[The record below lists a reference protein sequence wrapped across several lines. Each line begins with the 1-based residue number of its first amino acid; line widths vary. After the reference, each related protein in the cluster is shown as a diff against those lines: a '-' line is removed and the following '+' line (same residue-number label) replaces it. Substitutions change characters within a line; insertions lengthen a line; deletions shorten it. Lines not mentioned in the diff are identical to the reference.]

1 MNITIRIATPSDAA
15 DMAEV
20 YMRSWEVAYK
30 DFIPADFINEKRK
43 RSVVQMEKILNDEC
57 LSHFQ
62 YIILCEG
69 AMIGSMTVAYS
80 RDEDLDDTFY
90 ELWGIYLHP
99 DYFRKGVG
107 SQAMDF
113 AYEIA
118 RGLGKSNMNLWAF
131 KDNISSVKF
140 YEKCGFVADGKTK
153 ILNCGKPLTA
163 IRMRKNLKV

>member
-1 MNITIRIATPSDAA
+1 MDIKIRPATLSDAF

-20 YMRSWEVAYK
+20 YSRSWEVAYK
-30 DFIPADFINEKRK
+30 DFIPADYILEKRK
-43 RSVVQMEKILNDEC
+43 RSVSQMERMLNDES
-57 LSHFQ
+57 LRPFQ

-69 AMIGSMTVAYS
+69 ATIGSLTVAYCN
-80 RDEDLDDTFY
+80 DEDLDDTFY
-90 ELWGIYLHP
+90 EVWGIYLHP

-118 RGLGKSNMNLWAF
+118 RGLGKTNMSLWVF
-131 KDNISSVKF
+131 QDNDSSIKF
-140 YEKCGFVADGKTK
+140 YDKCGFVADGKTK

-163 IRMRKNLKV
+163 IRMRKSLIA